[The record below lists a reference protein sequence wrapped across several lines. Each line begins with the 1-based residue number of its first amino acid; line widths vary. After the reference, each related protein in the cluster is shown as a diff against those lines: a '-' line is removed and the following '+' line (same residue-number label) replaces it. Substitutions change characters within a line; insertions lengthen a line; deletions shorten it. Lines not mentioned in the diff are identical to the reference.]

1 MCYIHNSFSLEFSL
15 KGEKCPLT
23 RVIAW
28 SLGGIM
34 NTTAAAVIV
43 IIIAALVLAVMAG
56 IGGYTLGRAR
66 AAEDDE
72 RLHKTLV
79 DCKEKTIRISEL
91 LRFQLEQT
99 ERYNKIARR
108 AVELLPSDNIQTP
121 LLERKLQEADSL
133 LSAKL
138 AEIKRVT
145 KG

>member
-1 MCYIHNSFSLEFSL
+1 
-15 KGEKCPLT
+15 
-23 RVIAW
+23 
-28 SLGGIM
+28 M
-34 NTTAAAVIV
+34 NATATAVIV
-43 IIIAALVLAVMAG
+43 IVIAAFVLAVMAG
-56 IGGYTLGRAR
+56 VGGYTVGRAR
-66 AAEDDE
+66 AANDAKKADE

-79 DCKEKTIRISEL
+79 DCKDKTIRISEL

>member
-1 MCYIHNSFSLEFSL
+1 
-15 KGEKCPLT
+15 
-23 RVIAW
+23 
-28 SLGGIM
+28 M

-56 IGGYTLGRAR
+56 IGGYTLGRAHTD
-66 AAEDDE
+66 AAKAKSDE
-72 RLHKTLV
+72 RLNRTLV
-79 DCKEKTIRISEL
+79 YCKEKTIRISEL